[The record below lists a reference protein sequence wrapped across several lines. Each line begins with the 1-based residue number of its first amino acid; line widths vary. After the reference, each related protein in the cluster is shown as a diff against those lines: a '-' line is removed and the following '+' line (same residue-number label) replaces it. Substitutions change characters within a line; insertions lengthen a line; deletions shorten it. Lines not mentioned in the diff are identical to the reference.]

1 MNKDKSLAKIVIM
14 LAAIGFLAF
23 GGSLMA
29 QDAAE
34 AGGSE
39 PGFEA
44 DVIRLGG
51 VLDLEGRS
59 RGVGRAMRT
68 GIEAALRD
76 QSIDGRRV
84 EFVPINDSFT
94 PQRSVQATNQLLNLG
109 VFVMLGNV
117 GTATAAVSLPLLA
130 QNNVPAVGFLTGSE
144 LLRPGQGSI
153 INFRAS
159 DAQETATVVQAA
171 LDAGMAPSDI
181 CAYVANDE
189 FGMSGLRGLRDTL
202 ATLGDTVSL
211 VSTLDQMLSMQG
223 ENPARNGIG
232 PVGVYQRNTF
242 ASRDGYQSLKDWENR
257 NATACR
263 LVVTVGT
270 YNPIAKFIA
279 YSRYKGEVW
288 AVSAVS
294 FTGAS
299 HFQEAL
305 GEADVVGDV
314 IMTQV
319 VPALDSNIAIVRD
332 ARQALGGSFDYVS
345 LEGYIVGRLFLRLAN
360 DAGSLTRESLVAAA
374 LGRVFD
380 LGGVRLDFSDDNQGS
395 DLVLTTVLT
404 PAGWIVMQQG
414 DWQQWVQ

>member
-1 MNKDKSLAKIVIM
+1 MNKDKSLAKIVFL
-14 LAAIGFLAF
+14 LAAVGLPAF
-23 GGSLMA
+23 GGALMA
-29 QDAAE
+29 QDVADV
-34 AGGSE
+34 AGSQ
-39 PGFEA
+39 PGLEV

-59 RGVGRAMRT
+59 RGVGRAMRA

-76 QSIDGRRV
+76 QSIDGRRI

-94 PQRSVQATNQLLNLG
+94 PQRTIQATNQLLNLG

-117 GTATAAVSLPLLA
+117 GTATAAVSLPILNT
-130 QNNVPAVGFLTGSE
+130 NNTPAVGFLTGSE

-153 INFRAS
+153 INYRAS

-189 FGMSGLRGLRDTL
+189 FGMSGLRGMRNTL
-202 ATLGDTVSL
+202 AALGDTVSL
-211 VSTLDQMLSMQG
+211 VSAFDQILSMQG

-242 ASRDGYQSLKDWENR
+242 GSRNGYQSLKDWENR
-257 NATACR
+257 NATTCV

-270 YNPIAKFIA
+270 YNPIAKFVA

-299 HFQEAL
+299 NFQEAL
-305 GEADVVGDV
+305 AEADVVGDV

-319 VPALDSNIAIVRD
+319 VPALDSNIPIVRD
-332 ARQALGGSFDYVS
+332 ARQALGGNLDYVS
-345 LEGYIVGRLFLRLAN
+345 LEGYIVGRLFLRLAS
-360 DAGSLTRESLVAAA
+360 DAGSLTRDSLVAAA

-404 PAGWIVMQQG
+404 PAGWSVMQQG

>member
-1 MNKDKSLAKIVIM
+1 MNKDKNLAKTVLI
-14 LAAIGFLAF
+14 LGAISVLAF

-29 QDAAE
+29 QGGADA
-34 AGGSE
+34 GDSQ
-39 PGFEA
+39 PGLEV

-51 VLDLEGRS
+51 VMDLEGRS
-59 RGVGRAMRT
+59 RGVGRAMRA

-94 PQRSVQATNQLLNLG
+94 PQRTIQATDQLVNLG
-109 VFVMLGNV
+109 VFAMLGNV
-117 GTATAAVSLPLLA
+117 GTATAAVSLPVLA
-130 QNNVPAVGFLTGSE
+130 QNSIPAVGFLTGSE
-144 LLRPGQGSI
+144 LLRPGHGLI

-181 CAYVANDE
+181 CAYVVNDE
-189 FGMSGLRGLRDTL
+189 FGMSGLRGMRDTL
-202 ATLGDTVSL
+202 AARGDTISL
-211 VSTLDQMLSMQG
+211 VSTLDQILAMQG

-232 PVGVYQRNTF
+232 PVGVYRRNTF
-242 ASRDGYQSLKDWENR
+242 ASRDGYLSLKNWENR

-263 LVVTVGT
+263 LVVSVGT

-294 FTGAS
+294 FTSARN
-299 HFQEAL
+299 FREAL
-305 GEADVVGDV
+305 TEADVIGDV

-332 ARQALGGSFDYVS
+332 ARQALGGSLDYVS
-345 LEGYIVGRLFLRLAN
+345 LEGYIVGRLFLRLAS
-360 DAGSLTRESLVAAA
+360 DAGSLTRDSLVGTA

-380 LGGVRLDFSDDNQGS
+380 LGGLRLDFTDDNQGS
-395 DLVLTTVLT
+395 DLVLMTVLT
-404 PAGWIVMQQG
+404 PAGWSVMREA